1 MRRLTDVIISS
12 DDRPSP
18 PRGHVS
24 RAGSARKAAAE
35 KAPPIKTETA
45 RRPRRRRAP
54 SPLRRRVRSLAI
66 GVALVAVLGAGS
78 VWAVRSLAFSKAR
91 SAATTELTALSRTIG
106 LRVDRVVI
114 DGRKRVPESDV
125 ATALGI
131 DLGEATLGIDLAS
144 AQARIAALQ
153 GVKSVTI
160 ERHLPGEIHVQIVER
175 QPIAIWQNDGRYQL
189 VDADGLAAGDNIDDY
204 PGLPLVVGPGAP
216 GHAAELLAMIA
227 AEKDLAGRVK
237 ASQWISGQRWNI
249 EMSGPEGDIEVR
261 LPEEDPATAWHD
273 LAKIEAEN
281 KLLERRITMIDMRL
295 PDRLVL
301 RVPSGVEQ
309 TEKTIPNPAARHKAP
324 GRDA

>member
-1 MRRLTDVIISS
+1 
-12 DDRPSP
+12 
-18 PRGHVS
+18 
-24 RAGSARKAAAE
+24 
-35 KAPPIKTETA
+35 
-45 RRPRRRRAP
+45 
-54 SPLRRRVRSLAI
+54 
-66 GVALVAVLGAGS
+66 
-78 VWAVRSLAFSKAR
+78 
-91 SAATTELTALSRTIG
+91 
-106 LRVDRVVI
+106 
-114 DGRKRVPESDV
+114 
-125 ATALGI
+125 
-131 DLGEATLGIDLAS
+131 
-144 AQARIAALQ
+144 
-153 GVKSVTI
+153 
-160 ERHLPGEIHVQIVER
+160 
-175 QPIAIWQNDGRYQL
+175 
-189 VDADGLAAGDNIDDY
+189 LAAGDNIDDY

-281 KLLERRITMIDMRL
+281 KLLERKITMIDMRL